1 LRLGFP
7 LRIPTTAR
15 QLLMQYRTASRL
27 LAGLLFWTLLAS
39 AGCQFT
45 GGPGADDF
53 PDAGPGGPDSLLAG
67 VGRGVPFGLA
77 GLPYQAFGRPYT
89 GAVLIASRAELA
101 AHLRAAQAGHTR
113 LVLNLAGSSNRYTNS
128 DGTFNMALWKS
139 RVDAFRDVD
148 LAPYVTEGLVLAHYL
163 VDEPNAP
170 DTWGGRGISPAEVE
184 EMAQYSKS
192 IWPSLPTAVRARP
205 GWLKNAGFG
214 WQYLDVAWAQWA
226 GPNGGSGGRT
236 AEQYRDENVAEAK
249 ALGLGLVFGMNLLD
263 GGDGSSGVPGTIPGR
278 WQMSPGEVIQVGT
291 VLAQT
296 PYACALLNWR
306 YNPEFEGRPDTRAA
320 LDSVAAAAAD
330 RGGISCLQ

>member
-139 RVDAFRDVD
+139 R
-148 LAPYVTEGLVLAHYL
+148 
-163 VDEPNAP
+163 AP
-170 DTWGGRGISPAEVE
+170 DTWGGRGISAAEVE

-205 GWLKNAGFG
+205 GWLKDAGFG

-226 GPNGGSGGRT
+226 GPNGNSGRRT

-306 YNPEFEGRPDTRAA
+306 YNPEFERRPDTRAA

-330 RGGISCLQ
+330 RGGISCLQRAQ